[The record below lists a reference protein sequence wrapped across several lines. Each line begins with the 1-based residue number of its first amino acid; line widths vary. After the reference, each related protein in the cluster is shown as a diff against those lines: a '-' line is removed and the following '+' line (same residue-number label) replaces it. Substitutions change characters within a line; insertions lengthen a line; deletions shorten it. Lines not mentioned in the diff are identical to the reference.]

1 MYASGGVA
9 CSAGS
14 STAPPIGAID
24 AIGTAVTGCA
34 GASDVLGLALAIT
47 RTGSGSDSS
56 RTSADNV
63 RYTAIATAS

>member
-1 MYASGGVA
+1 MYASGCVA
-9 CSAGS
+9 CSAGW
-14 STAPPIGAID
+14 STAPPKG
-24 AIGTAVTGCA
+24 AIGTAVIGCT

-56 RTSADNV
+56 RTRADNV